1 MKVAEEVPEHPLP
14 QAQSTIQEALPMET
28 PIEEPAPA
36 DPAGFFLE
44 LPVPA
49 MAAVM
54 AMSSPD
60 LGLEYTSAPA
70 VPRRESETWGTE
82 LVAAGP
88 VVIEP
93 AISILDSGAR
103 ATDRRVEMRDF
114 VRGVPVV
121 DVDLPAAQELG
132 LPQAIVEPM
141 QVPAI
146 RYPPQEAVSL
156 WQEPPREF
164 AEYETELGELARAVF
179 TTTGFEEGMNPASPQ
194 KAEERPMVAEP
205 AVVAAP
211 EPIPAPPVAPSAQ
224 NASLTASTSSVFR
237 PLFSAPNQSAV
248 PPAVEKKPD
257 PVPEPH
263 TKPMPVTLHGVAVG
277 RGKPIQVY
285 MAGVAASVDVQIPRS
300 SALPLRPVM
309 TLGPAPAS
317 EKDEAIKV
325 EEKKP
330 AERTVVVKQDGR
342 KPPAARPD
350 PRFANAKVRKAEV
363 RTPEIEAPQM
373 AATVAP
379 PVENAPV
386 ERKVDEKKFD
396 QIAKP
401 ALETQPAET
410 RAPEAK
416 QETAHTWKPDAP
428 REMPAPLGK
437 PYTSPDL
444 GLPSLTIEPSG
455 GFWSKL
461 PLPGKLGLAALILI
475 VVVGSIYVSTKS
487 SSANAAVGAPRVV
500 ESPALPTGDSG
511 WITDWG
517 TEPGVRRQH
526 DISILRSSTSLT
538 DYRLEFQAQIENKA
552 LGWVYRA
559 QDGKNYYVSKLEI
572 IKPGLVPTVALIR
585 FAVIH
590 GEEQPR
596 AQFPLAMTVHLD
608 TLYSVRFDA
617 VGDHFTTWVQDQK
630 VDDFTDDRIKTGGV
644 GMYSEH
650 GEKLGLK
657 GSVRVVPLTIKK

>member
-1 MKVAEEVPEHPLP
+1 MRCLYCGKELALLKRLTSGCEFCSDAHRQQYQNEYNQLALNRLLQAKPPAEVKPAAGTKAPETKTAAPVPAPAPVPAAVHAPVMVAATPAPVSTPVAMKVAEEVPEHPLP

-317 EKDEAIKV
+317 EKD
-325 EEKKP
+325 
-330 AERTVVVKQDGR
+330 
-342 KPPAARPD
+342 
-350 PRFANAKVRKAEV
+350 
-363 RTPEIEAPQM
+363 
-373 AATVAP
+373 
-379 PVENAPV
+379 
-386 ERKVDEKKFD
+386 
-396 QIAKP
+396 
-401 ALETQPAET
+401 
-410 RAPEAK
+410 
-416 QETAHTWKPDAP
+416 
-428 REMPAPLGK
+428 
-437 PYTSPDL
+437 
-444 GLPSLTIEPSG
+444 
-455 GFWSKL
+455 
-461 PLPGKLGLAALILI
+461 
-475 VVVGSIYVSTKS
+475 
-487 SSANAAVGAPRVV
+487 
-500 ESPALPTGDSG
+500 
-511 WITDWG
+511 
-517 TEPGVRRQH
+517 
-526 DISILRSSTSLT
+526 
-538 DYRLEFQAQIENKA
+538 
-552 LGWVYRA
+552 
-559 QDGKNYYVSKLEI
+559 
-572 IKPGLVPTVALIR
+572 
-585 FAVIH
+585 
-590 GEEQPR
+590 
-596 AQFPLAMTVHLD
+596 
-608 TLYSVRFDA
+608 
-617 VGDHFTTWVQDQK
+617 
-630 VDDFTDDRIKTGGV
+630 
-644 GMYSEH
+644 
-650 GEKLGLK
+650 
-657 GSVRVVPLTIKK
+657 